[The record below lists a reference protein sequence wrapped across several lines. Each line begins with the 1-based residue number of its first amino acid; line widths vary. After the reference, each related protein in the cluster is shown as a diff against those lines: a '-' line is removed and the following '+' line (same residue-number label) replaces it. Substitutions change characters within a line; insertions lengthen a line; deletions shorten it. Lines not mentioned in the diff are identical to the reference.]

1 MDLLNY
7 LSIGFGVALQPINL
21 FYCFVGVFIGTLIG
35 VLPGIGPVGAM
46 SLLLPTTFK
55 TTPEAAIIMLA
66 GIYYGAMYGGST
78 TSILVN
84 IPGEAAS
91 VVTCLDGY
99 QMARQGRA
107 GPALGIAAFGSFI
120 AGTLSILG
128 LMLVA
133 PPLSRFAL
141 RFGPPEYFT
150 LMVLGLTV
158 LIYLA
163 HGSMPKALLM
173 AAFGIV
179 LGLVGLDSIN
189 ARPRLTFGRMELI
202 DGIGLVPIVMG
213 LFGISEV
220 LLNIEQK
227 IRRDIFETKIKGL
240 LPTVKDG
247 RDSAGPIARGSL
259 LGFFLGILP
268 GGGAVISSFISYAV
282 EKRVSKH
289 PERFGKGAIEGVAA
303 PEAANNA
310 ATGGAFIPLMTLG
323 IPPNVVMAMLLGAFM
338 IHGVQ
343 PGPLMM
349 KQNPGLFWGIIVSM
363 YIGNFMLLILNLPLI
378 GMWVQVLKVP
388 YKILFPLILLFCLIG
403 VYSVSNAVFDIY
415 IMIAFGVVGY
425 LMKKFEYEGAP
436 LVLAFVLG
444 PLLENNLRK
453 SLIMSQGD
461 FSIFFLRPL
470 SAVSLIFALFLLISP
485 LIPWMGKKR
494 KAIAKE
500 EVS

>member
-1 MDLLNY
+1 MELLNY
-7 LSIGFGVALQPINL
+7 LGIGFSVALQPVNL
-21 FYCFVGVFIGTLIG
+21 FYCFAGVFIGTLVG

-46 SLLLPTTFK
+46 SLLLPITLNS
-55 TTPEAAIIMLA
+55 TPEGAIIMLA

-99 QMARQGRA
+99 AMAQQGRA

-120 AGTLSILG
+120 AGTLSVLG
-128 LMLVA
+128 LMLLA
-133 PPLSRFAL
+133 PPLAQFAL
-141 RFGPPEYFT
+141 QFGPPEYFT
-150 LMVLGLTV
+150 LMVMGVTI

-163 HGSMPKALLM
+163 HGSMSKALVM

-179 LGLVGLDSIN
+179 LGLIGLDSISAS
-189 ARPRLTFGRMELI
+189 ARFTFNKLELL

-220 LLNIEQK
+220 LLNVEQV
-227 IRRDIFETKIKGL
+227 IRRKIIETGIRGL
-240 LPTVKDG
+240 MPTAKDW
-247 RDSAGPIARGSL
+247 RDSIGPIARGSL

-268 GGGAVISSFISYAV
+268 GGGGVISSFISYAV
-282 EKRVSKH
+282 EMRISKK
-289 PERFGKGAIEGVAA
+289 PERFGKGAIEGVAG

-323 IPPNVVMAMLLGAFM
+323 IPSNVVIALLLGAFM
-338 IHGVQ
+338 IHGIT

-349 KQNPGLFWGIIVSM
+349 KQNPQIFWGVIVSM
-363 YIGNFMLLILNLPLI
+363 YVGNVMLLILNLPLI
-378 GMWVQVLKVP
+378 GIWVKILKIP
-388 YKILFPLILLFCLIG
+388 YNILFPLILLFCLIG
-403 VYSVSNAVFDIY
+403 VYSVSNSVFDIY
-415 IMIAFGVVGY
+415 IMLIFGILGY

-444 PLLENNLRK
+444 PMMENNLRK
-453 SLIMSQGD
+453 SLIISQGD
-461 FSIFFLRPL
+461 FSIFFTRPL
-470 SAVSLIFALFLLISP
+470 AAVSLIISLSLLIFP
-485 LIPWMGKKR
+485 VIPWLRRKR
-494 KAIAKE
+494 E
-500 EVS
+500 EIPKDE

>member
-1 MDLLNY
+1 MELLNF
-7 LSIGFGVALQPINL
+7 LGIGFSVALQPENL
-21 FYCFVGVFIGTLIG
+21 LYCFLGVFIGTLVG

-46 SLLLPTTFK
+46 SLLLPATFNS
-55 TTPEAAIIMLA
+55 TPEGAIIMLA

-99 QMARQGRA
+99 EMARQGRA

-120 AGTLSILG
+120 AGTFSILG
-128 LMLVA
+128 LMLLA
-133 PPLSRFAL
+133 PPLAQFAL

-150 LMVLGLTV
+150 LMVLGVTV

-163 HGSMPKALLM
+163 HGSMPKALIM
-173 AAFGIV
+173 ATFGLT
-179 LGLVGLDSIN
+179 LGLIGLDSIT
-189 ARPRLTFGRMELI
+189 ALQRFTFNRMELL

-220 LLNIEQK
+220 LVNIEQV
-227 IRRDIFETKIKGL
+227 IRRDIVKTRLKGL
-240 LPTVKDG
+240 LPSAKDW
-247 RDSAGPIARGSL
+247 RDSGGPITRGSL

-268 GGGAVISSFISYAV
+268 GGGGVISSFLSYAL
-282 EKRVSKH
+282 EKRVSRH
-289 PERFGKGAIEGVAA
+289 PERFGKGAIEGVAG

-323 IPPNVVMAMLLGAFM
+323 IPPNVVIAMLLGAFM
-338 IHGVQ
+338 IHGVT
-343 PGPLMM
+343 PGPLLM
-349 KQNPGLFWGIIVSM
+349 KQNPQIFWGVIASM
-363 YIGNFMLLILNLPLI
+363 YVGNVMLLVLNLPLI
-378 GMWVQVLKVP
+378 GIWVQILNIP

-403 VYSVSNAVFDIY
+403 VYSVNNTVFDIY
-415 IMIAFGVVGY
+415 IMLLFGIMGY
-425 LMKKFEYEGAP
+425 LMKKFDYEGAP

-444 PLLENNLRK
+444 PMMENNLRK

-461 FSIFFLRPL
+461 FTIFFTRPL
-470 SAVSLIFALFLLISP
+470 AAVSLIIAFILLISP
-485 LIPWMGKKR
+485 LIPWLRKKR
-494 KAIAKE
+494 EEIPKE
-500 EVS
+500 ETS

>member
-7 LSIGFGVALQPINL
+7 LGIGFSVALQPVNL

-55 TTPEAAIIMLA
+55 STPEAAIIMLA

-128 LMLVA
+128 LMLLA
-133 PPLSRFAL
+133 PPLSRIAIQ
-141 RFGPPEYFT
+141 FGPPEYFT
-150 LMVLGLTV
+150 LMVLGLTI

-163 HGSMPKALLM
+163 HGSMPKALIM
-173 AAFGIV
+173 AALGIV
-179 LGLVGLDSIN
+179 LGLIGLDSIN
-189 ARPRLTFGRMELI
+189 ARPRFTFERLELI
-202 DGIGLVPIVMG
+202 DGVGLVPIVMG

-220 LLNIEQK
+220 LVNLEQV

-240 LPTVKDG
+240 LPSVKDWRESLG
-247 RDSAGPIARGSL
+247 AMTRGSL

-268 GGGAVISSFISYAV
+268 GGGAVISSFISYAI

-289 PERFGKGAIEGVAA
+289 PEKFGKGAIEGVAG
-303 PEAANNA
+303 PESANNA
-310 ATGGAFIPLMTLG
+310 ATGGAFIPLLTLG

-349 KQNPGLFWGIIVSM
+349 KQNPGIFWGVIASM
-363 YIGNFMLLILNLPLI
+363 YIGNIMLLVLNLPLI

-415 IMIAFGVVGY
+415 IMILFGIVGY
-425 LMKKFEYEGAP
+425 LMKKFDYEGAP

-444 PLLENNLRK
+444 PLMENNLRK

-461 FSIFFLRPL
+461 FSIFFTRPL
-470 SAVSLIFALFLLISP
+470 AAASLIIALFLLVSP
-485 LIPWMGKKR
+485 LIPYLRKKR
-494 KAIAKE
+494 EEIPKE
-500 EVS
+500 EIT

>member
-1 MDLLNY
+1 
-7 LSIGFGVALQPINL
+7 
-21 FYCFVGVFIGTLIG
+21 
-35 VLPGIGPVGAM
+35 M
-46 SLLLPTTFK
+46 SLLLPSTFK
-55 TTPEAAIIMLA
+55 ASPEAAIIMLA

-99 QMARQGRA
+99 KMARKGRA
-107 GPALGIAAFGSFI
+107 GPALGIAAFSSFI
-120 AGTLSILG
+120 AGTISIFG
-128 LMLVA
+128 LMLLA
-133 PPLSRFAL
+133 PPLAKFAL

-150 LMVLGLTV
+150 LMVLGLTI

-163 HGSMPKALLM
+163 HGSMPKALIM

-179 LGLVGLDSIN
+179 LGLIGMDSIT
-189 ARPRLTFGRMELI
+189 AKPRFTFGKMDLL
-202 DGIGLVPIVMG
+202 DGVGLVPIVMG

-220 LLNIEQK
+220 LLNIEQV
-227 IRRDIFETKIKGL
+227 IRRDVFKTTIKGL
-240 LPTVKDG
+240 LPTARDWKD
-247 RDSAGPIARGSL
+247 STGPIARGSI

-268 GGGAVISSFISYAV
+268 GGGAVISSFLSYAL
-282 EKRVSKH
+282 EKRLAKH
-289 PERFGKGAIEGVAA
+289 PARFGHGTIEGVAG
-303 PEAANNA
+303 PESANNA

-338 IHGVQ
+338 IHGVI

-349 KQNPGLFWGIIVSM
+349 KQNPGLFWGVIVSM

-378 GMWVQVLKVP
+378 GIWVQILKVP

-403 VYSVSNAVFDIY
+403 VYSVNNSVFDIY
-415 IMIAFGVVGY
+415 TMLIFGIFGY

-444 PLLENNLRK
+444 PMMENNLRK
-453 SLIMSQGD
+453 SLITSQGD
-461 FSIFFLRPL
+461 FSIFFTRPL
-470 SAVSLIFALFLLISP
+470 AAVSLIIAIILLISP
-485 LIPWMGKKR
+485 FIPWFCKKR
-494 KAIAKE
+494 GKIPKE
-500 EVS
+500 EED